1 MRASNLCKLKDI
13 LSHTKHSNILRK
25 EIELILIDEI
35 NYSFPAKI
43 ENKEDIIHT
52 LVKELSPRDYNEQIA
67 KIYHK
72 GETARMRWISKLSDS
87 WRGNRLMSIWGW
99 VLYIFSPI
107 VIIFYKIFGNDHQSD
122 QENFDSCIRQL
133 GDTLDNFVVRSVD
146 LLKQLQSIQDSITKT
161 NELKIDDLKRNIK
174 NLTATNNK
182 YDLNDRR
189 IMRMIQNS
197 FRAIQKITE
206 QNPEMYNIYKDWISN
221 YVSMSK
227 YEFME
232 YTEQES
238 ERFEVSIQPVDCIT
252 MIYPAIVSKEDKSTI
267 EYGAVAIPFKED

>member
-1 MRASNLCKLKDI
+1 MRASNLYKLKDI
-13 LSHTKHSNILRK
+13 LSHTKHSNILCK
-25 EIELILIDEI
+25 EIESILIDEI

-52 LVKELSPRDYNEQIA
+52 LVKELSPHDYNEQIA

-72 GETARMRWISKLSDS
+72 GQTARMRLISKLSDLWS
-87 WRGNRLMSIWGW
+87 RNRFLGW

-107 VIIFYKIFGNDHQSD
+107 MIIFYKICILCHQSN

-133 GDTLDNFVVRSVD
+133 GDTLDNFVVRSVN

-161 NELKIDDLKRNIK
+161 NELKIDDLKKDIK
-174 NLTATNNK
+174 NLTATINK

-189 IMRMIQNS
+189 VMRMIQNS
-197 FRAIQKITE
+197 FRAVQIMTK

-221 YVSMSK
+221 YISMSK

-252 MIYPAIVSKEDKSTI
+252 MIYPAIVSKEEKSTI
-267 EYGAVAIPFKED
+267 EYGAVAIPFKEH

>member
-72 GETARMRWISKLSDS
+72 GETARMRWISDLSDS
-87 WRGNRLMSIWGW
+87 WRGNIFMRIWGW
-99 VLYIFSPI
+99 VLYMFSPI
-107 VIIFYKIFGNDHQSD
+107 AIILYAMFGNDNRSNQKII
-122 QENFDSCIRQL
+122 DSGVQQL
-133 GDTLDNFVVRSVD
+133 EDTLDNFVVRSVD
-146 LLKQLQSIQDSITKT
+146 LLKQLLSIQDLITKT
-161 NELKIDDLKRNIK
+161 NELKIDDLKKDIK
-174 NLTATNNK
+174 NLTATINK

-189 IMRMIQNS
+189 MMRMIQNS
-197 FRAIQKITE
+197 FRAVQIMTKE
-206 QNPEMYNIYKDWISN
+206 NPEMYNIYKDWTSN
-221 YVSMSK
+221 CISMSK

-232 YTEQES
+232 YSEQES

-252 MIYPAIVSKEDKSTI
+252 MIYPAIVSKEEKSTI